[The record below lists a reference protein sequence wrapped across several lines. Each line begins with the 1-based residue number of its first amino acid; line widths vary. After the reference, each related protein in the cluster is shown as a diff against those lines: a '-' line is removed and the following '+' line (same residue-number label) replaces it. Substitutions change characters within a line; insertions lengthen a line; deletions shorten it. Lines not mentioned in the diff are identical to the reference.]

1 MLELQPR
8 RKARRVM
15 EGAYFK
21 GMNHH
26 MVETHVR
33 KLIQEAVE
41 DGVGELDLR
50 YFSCPPPFE
59 SAAAPIFPK
68 VY

>member
-1 MLELQPR
+1 
-8 RKARRVM
+8 M